1 MMNENKLGVYK
12 LRIPFFTKLGERS
25 ERNLIAYTKEPIVK
39 AIEKMKADRENIF
52 VTLGRPESDDLIKQS
67 TIDLET
73 IVGTMDSYDDEGFV
87 VAIKSEAKY
96 NMVKSFV
103 ECHGYRGTISMMAH
117 IINHVDEEKSLPVID
132 PDSIPKIICIDI
144 KPPRKETE
152 E

>member
-1 MMNENKLGVYK
+1 MMNENKPGVYK

-25 ERNLIAYTKEPIVK
+25 KINRVLYTKEPIVK
-39 AIEKMKADRENIF
+39 AIEKMKSDRENIF
-52 VTLGRPESDDLIKQS
+52 VTIGRVESDDLIKRS

-87 VAIKSEAKY
+87 VAIKSESKY

-103 ECHGYRGTISMMAH
+103 DYHGYKGTISMMTR
-117 IINHVDEEKSLPVID
+117 IVYRNINGEPSPIID
-132 PDSIPKIICIDI
+132 PGSIPKIICIDV